1 MGSMAAHNPY
11 APSKA
16 SLKSGEPAGASGG
29 LWRSG
34 DELIVAHDAAFP
46 HRCVKCNEPTE
57 PPNKRRKVYW
67 HHPAVYVLLL
77 VYVIVYIIVAV
88 IVRKTVKIDPGL
100 CDEHRQKRV
109 LWIAIGWIGCL
120 FGWIPLAIL
129 GRWLGLDPGMM
140 MLLAVV
146 FFLACAITA
155 IVKARILYP
164 KRIDDRFARL
174 KGADQRFLASL
185 PNYLPY

>member
-16 SLKSGEPAGASGG
+16 SLQAGEPTSPGAG
-29 LWRSG
+29 LWRSD
-34 DELIVAHDAAFP
+34 DELIVAHGAVFP
-46 HRCVKCNEPTE
+46 HRCVKCNESTA
-57 PPNKRRKVYW
+57 PPHKTRKVYW

-88 IVRKTVKIDPGL
+88 IVRKTAQIDPGL
-100 CDEHRQKRV
+100 CDEHRQKRM

-129 GRWLGLDPGMM
+129 GRWLGLDPGMVA
-140 MLLAVV
+140 LVSIV
-146 FFLACAITA
+146 FFFACAITA
-155 IVKARILYP
+155 IVKSRILYP
-164 KRIDDRFARL
+164 KRIDERYARL

-185 PNYLPY
+185 PSYIPY